1 MTPVKAFILMGIV
14 QSYDNEIATV
24 ELNTNPPTAGL
35 EVTARMPVPL
45 LPCEIKEGKVFYVI
59 KVADSDQ
66 EFIVCEQKYPHTVE
80 VQP

>member
-35 EVTARMPVPL
+35 EVTARMPVTL
-45 LPCEIKEGKVFYVI
+45 LPCEIKEGKVFY
-59 KVADSDQ
+59 
-66 EFIVCEQKYPHTVE
+66 IVQLNGRKDAVMICELEANEGKI
-80 VQP
+80 QP